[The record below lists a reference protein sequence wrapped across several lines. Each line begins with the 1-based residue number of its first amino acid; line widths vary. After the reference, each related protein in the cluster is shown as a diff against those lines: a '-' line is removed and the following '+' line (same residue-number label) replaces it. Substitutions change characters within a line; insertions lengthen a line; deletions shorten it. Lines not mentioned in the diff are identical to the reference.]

1 MNLQPLADRVV
12 LKTKLTETK
21 TQSGLFMP
29 ETSQEKSPEAT
40 VVAVGP
46 GAVSA
51 NGTLIPMTVKVGDT
65 VIYADFAGKEITAG
79 GESYLIVREAD
90 ILAII
95 K

>member
-12 LKTKLTETK
+12 LKVKEAATK

-29 ETSQEKSPEAT
+29 ETSQEKSPEAV

-51 NGTLIPMTVKVGDT
+51 NGTVIPMTVKVGDT